1 MAPMDE
7 SSIMTAPR
15 RYFLRHLLWMFPSRL
30 VRIWWQ
36 TEEFPAEVVRLVNE
50 AFVGGM
56 APRRRLCRMPW

>member
-36 TEEFPAEVVRLVNE
+36 TEEFPAEVVSPGE
-50 AFVGGM
+50 
-56 APRRRLCRMPW
+56 